1 MTSNRIKYL
10 TTTLLFCVLSTWIN
24 PELFA
29 QANVQ
34 VTINS
39 GFSSTLCD
47 DGIFGGAPD
56 PQWRVEIAGQGY
68 TTYPSAGI
76 CFTDTPNTQYN
87 ETFPCTLPTT
97 LQVCFRAF
105 EDDGGACI
113 VSQSC
118 SETICQNFAVPVT
131 GSATYNINVV
141 GLLTSSGGANF
152 TITTTGAV
160 IFNGNDFICNA
171 LDLGPLSFGGT
182 IGNENNYIHNNIC
195 AAGGDPPAGS
205 QAGVWFTFTTQSQ
218 VGTEIVLEFE
228 SDGGLGGTF
237 GDLLVDATVYEAP
250 GGCSNAGAMIE
261 VANSD
266 DLIDLSNN
274 ETINFQCPQPNTTYY
289 ILLDGGSSPL
299 DFANLFDEEHGYFGI
314 GIYDDGVVQ
323 AADYICNAEN
333 MGTPGPGSPVSTLA
347 TLQSNICAT
356 EFMAPGTNEPLPG
369 TDWST
374 DPDDQQGVWF
384 QFTAPASGSVVIDIE
399 STADILNIIQPNDL
413 SVQVALYGTS
423 DNTCSGTLEF
433 VDEQESDLT
442 PCGYLSVPINDL
454 HDEIFKV
461 TCLEPGDSYWILVDG
476 DPAATLLGDGVEG
489 YFEITVSDW
498 GFPPAPNDDICD
510 ATFLGAPLPGFP
522 VGLTDQSN
530 HCASNFVE
538 VNNFGWSNESGVW
551 YAFIAPPSGAVEI
564 WAENQFLYTC
574 VPVVVPIPVYE
585 DALQIELAVF
595 GSASGIT
602 CAGNPVINQNDE
614 NVELVAAENELVN
627 DVIDGGINI
636 LDAANDEYMFVDC
649 LIPGETY
656 YVLVDGYPFIE
667 VLGITVFNT
676 DLLQGIFDIRI
687 EAVDQTAPTGN
698 DLPCNAIALGDPT
711 GGSVGDG
718 TTTYNNYCATVV
730 GEPDVIAFDTT
741 QTVWFE
747 FIAPSTGSVNV
758 DVNENGDD
766 INLQIAV
773 FVSSTGDCTGTLNEI
788 ASNDNEL
795 GFDVEIDEIH
805 CLTPGETYFLMV
817 DGEPEFTNLL
827 EWEEGEFTV
836 QINEIP
842 TLPNLSLNNF
852 ICDANPFGN
861 VFTSIGASLTIN
873 NENNL
878 CANNLNDPEPSCFD
892 TDYTVWYEF
901 TTPPGAGTYAVE
913 VFVESDYWTISNPFD
928 FSFDAIDPQL
938 AVYAADPNDCT
949 GTLTEIGCSYTFDI
963 NIFDAPEEALL
974 VECLEPNTTY
984 YIMVDG
990 ATTFVG
996 DIGFGQGNFD
1006 ISLTS
1011 VATNPAATNNDICDN
1026 INLGTVPVG
1035 GSIPPTTDYYN
1046 FCADTE
1052 LGEPAPFGIDQTVW
1066 FTFTA
1071 PNTVGA
1077 NASSSVTI
1085 SLESDPNNLGDEIN
1099 LQVAVY
1105 TAADCASSL
1114 TLIDSE
1120 FDGFF
1125 YDEDIEVT
1133 CLMPGEEYYIQVD
1146 GADNL
1151 IGGIEGYFTIEIID
1165 DGGGMFPTND
1175 DVCATAYPL
1184 GTVPDGGS
1192 INPGITFSNLCAT
1205 IEAGEPDPGFGLGAD
1220 DIDQTVW
1227 FTFSPSNSGNVLID
1241 ANSDGGDNV
1250 DLQLAVYYS
1259 SNNTCDPT
1267 TMVPINH
1274 EWQGFGA
1281 PFTWDEDLL
1290 VTCLDPNVTYYLKV
1304 DGSSV
1309 TDDLQSGNFTL
1320 ELIDQGGSTTLP
1332 YNNDICNA
1340 FDFGVV
1346 GNTAAQFGET
1356 NVCADVEAGEPG
1368 IFGYAQHTVWY
1379 QFIAPASGRIEII
1392 VDPASIFDLFPE
1404 VYLHSSSTGDCT
1416 GTMTEIDSDFIPD
1429 IDGNAIIATP
1439 CMVPGETYFIQ
1450 VDGQLVAPQG
1460 IFDITLINPE
1470 PVYGTGVPGDVE
1482 PANNDCIDAIPVP
1495 VQSESCFIGD
1505 GIFQTENYGE
1515 PTISLNNAYVQGCNG
1530 NGNCGDTWYCFNM
1543 PSSGAALIEGND
1555 ENGTFAND
1563 LTMIAYV
1570 GDCNGLT
1577 PLNCESN
1584 DEVTFEV
1591 AAAAGT
1597 KIYLQIFDGG
1607 LDYPNEDYQ
1616 ICVSEQCGADD
1627 CLNAILMEP
1636 NVPYC
1641 WDTSSALGEDLTA
1654 GVPGYAECATST
1666 GGNPSPEHSV
1676 FFSFTSDCNGGSI
1689 TLSIFDVTYDE
1700 NNPNY
1705 QPCDGTFG
1713 TSSDGFTVSIFA
1725 DSTPC
1730 DNNFDDVLWCNVV
1743 DGCAEA
1749 VGLDSYEETFDNL
1762 NANTE
1767 YIIMIDGGVTSL
1779 FGGEVGGNVEGQI
1792 MITTLTNPD
1801 IDSMVVI
1808 DSIQCFGELGTV
1820 TAEVSGGTYPYIYN
1834 WDNVGT
1840 DSIYTNVSPGWH
1852 YVTVTA
1858 NNGCEETDSIFL
1870 PEPPLLEAAMIF
1882 DPSTVCY
1889 GQPVDANISASGG
1902 VPDYEYLWSNGE
1914 IITNPTML
1922 APDNTYTVTVTDENG
1937 CTVTEEVI
1945 VPPVEIGFIRD

>member
-1 MTSNRIKYL
+1 MTPTQIKSL
-10 TTTLLFCVLSTWIN
+10 TATLFFCVWSSWMN
-24 PELFA
+24 PQLFA

-34 VTINS
+34 VRINS
-39 GFSSTLCD
+39 GSSTTTCD
-47 DGIFGGAPD
+47 DGFFGGAPD
-56 PQWRVEIAGQGY
+56 PHWRVEIAGQGY
-68 TTYPSAGI
+68 TTYPQAGI
-76 CFTDTPNTQYN
+76 CFTNTPNTQYN
-87 ETFPCTLPTT
+87 ETFDCVLPTT
-97 LQVCFRAF
+97 LQICLRAF
-105 EDDGGACI
+105 EDDGGVCI
-113 VSQSC
+113 VDQQC
-118 SETICQNFAVPVT
+118 SVTNCQNFAVPVT
-131 GSATYNINVV
+131 GSATYNISV
-141 GLLTSSGGANF
+141 GGASTANANF
-152 TITTTGAV
+152 TITTTGS
-160 IFNGNDFICNA
+160 ILNNGNDFICNA
-171 LDLGPLSFGGT
+171 LNLGTLPFGGS
-182 IGNENNYIHNNIC
+182 IGNESNFIYNNIC
-195 AAGGDPPAGS
+195 ATGGDPPAGS
-205 QAGVWFTFTTQSQ
+205 QAGVWFTFTTPAQ
-218 VGTEIVLEFE
+218 VGTEITLEFE
-228 SDGGLGGTF
+228 SNGGLGGTF

-274 ETINFQCPQPNTTYY
+274 ETINFQCPQSNTTYY

-299 DFANLFDEEHGYFGI
+299 DFLNLFDEEHGFFGI
-314 GIYDDGVVQ
+314 GIYDDGIVQ
-323 AADYICNAEN
+323 AADYICDAEDL
-333 MGTPGPGSPVSTLA
+333 GTPSPGSPVSTLA

-356 EFMAPGTNEPLPG
+356 QFMASGTNEPLPG
-369 TDWST
+369 TNWST
-374 DPDDQQGVWF
+374 DPNDQQGVWF
-384 QFTAPASGSVVIDIE
+384 QFTAPASGSVVIEIE
-399 STADILNIIQPNDL
+399 STGDILNIFQPNDL

-423 DNTCSGTLEF
+423 NNICSGTLDF
-433 VDEQESDLT
+433 IDEQESDLT
-442 PCGYLSVPINDL
+442 PCGYLSVPINNL

-461 TCLEPGDSYWILVDG
+461 ACLEPGDPYWILVDG
-476 DPAATLLGDGVEG
+476 DPAITLLGDGVEG

-498 GFPPAPNDDICD
+498 GFPPAPNDDICN
-510 ATFLGAPLPGFP
+510 ATFLGAPMPGSP
-522 VGLTDQSN
+522 ITLTDQSN

-551 YAFIAPPSGAVEI
+551 YSFIAPPSGAVEI

-574 VPVVVPIPVYE
+574 VPAIIPIPVYE
-585 DALQIELAVF
+585 DALQVELAVF
-595 GSASGIT
+595 GSASGLT
-602 CAGNPVINQNDE
+602 CTGNPVADQNDE
-614 NVELVAAENELVN
+614 NVELVAAENEIIN
-627 DVIDGGINI
+627 DIIDGGINI
-636 LDAANDEYMFVDC
+636 LDAANDEYMFVEC

-656 YVLVDGYPFIE
+656 YIMVDGYPFIE

-687 EAVDQTAPTGN
+687 EAVDQTAPTSN
-698 DLPCNAIALGDPT
+698 DLPCQAIALGDPT
-711 GGSVGDG
+711 GGSVGG
-718 TTTYNNYCATVV
+718 GTTYNNYCATVT
-730 GEPDVIAFDTT
+730 GEPDVLAFDTT

-795 GFDVEIDEIH
+795 GWDVEIDEIH

-817 DGEPEFTNLL
+817 DGEPEFTGLL

-842 TLPNLSLNNF
+842 TLPNLSLNNL
-852 ICDANPFGN
+852 ICDANAFGN
-861 VFTSIGASLTIN
+861 VFTSIGTSLTIN

-949 GTLTEIGCSYTFDI
+949 GALTEIGCSYTFDI
-963 NIFDAPEEALL
+963 NIFDAPEEELL

-1011 VATNPAATNNDICDN
+1011 VATNPSATNNDICDN
-1026 INLGTVPVG
+1026 INLGTVPTG
-1035 GSIPPTTDYYN
+1035 GAIPPNTDYYN

-1052 LGEPAPFGIDQTVW
+1052 LGEPSPFGLDQTVW

-1071 PNTVGA
+1071 PNTAGA

-1085 SLESDPNNLGDEIN
+1085 NLESDPNNLGDEIN
-1099 LQVAVY
+1099 LQLAVY
-1105 TAADCASSL
+1105 EAANCSSSL
-1114 TLIDSE
+1114 TLLDSE
-1120 FDGFF
+1120 FDGIL
-1125 YDEDIEVT
+1125 YAEDLELT
-1133 CLMPGEEYYIQVD
+1133 CLTPGQEYYLQID
-1146 GADNL
+1146 GGNL
-1151 IGGIEGYFTIEIID
+1151 LLPIGGIEGYFTIEIVD

-1175 DVCATAYPL
+1175 DICATAYPL

-1192 INPGITFSNLCAT
+1192 INPGLTFSNLCAT
-1205 IEAGEPDPGFGLGAD
+1205 IQAGEPDPGFGLGAD

-1241 ANSDGGDNV
+1241 ANSDGGDNI

-1259 SNNTCDPT
+1259 SNGTCDPT
-1267 TMVPINH
+1267 TMVPINY

-1281 PFTWDEDLL
+1281 PFTWDEDLT
-1290 VTCLDPNVTYYLKV
+1290 VTCLDPNVTYYLQV

-1309 TDDLQSGNFTL
+1309 TEDLQSGNFTL
-1320 ELIDQGGSTTLP
+1320 EINDDGGSTIVP
-1332 YNNDICNA
+1332 YNNDICDA
-1340 FDFGVV
+1340 FDFMVV
-1346 GNTAAQFGET
+1346 GNSAGEFSQT
-1356 NVCADVEAGEPG
+1356 NVCADIEPGEPG
-1368 IFGYAQHTVWY
+1368 IFGFAQNTVWY
-1379 QFIAPASGRIEII
+1379 QFTASASGRVEII
-1392 VDPASIFDLFPE
+1392 VDPASILNLFPE
-1404 VYLHSSSTGDCT
+1404 VHLYSSSTGDCT
-1416 GTMTEIDSDFIPD
+1416 GTLTEIASDDIPNFSGD
-1429 IDGNAIIATP
+1429 VVIETSCII
-1439 CMVPGETYFIQ
+1439 PGETYFIQ

-1460 IFDITLINPE
+1460 LFDIILINPE

-1482 PANNDCIDAIPVP
+1482 PANNECIDATPVT

-1505 GIFQTENYGE
+1505 GIFQTVNYGE
-1515 PTISLNNAYVQGCNG
+1515 PTISLNDAFVQGCNG

-1543 PSSGAALIEGND
+1543 PPSGAVLIEGND
-1555 ENGTFAND
+1555 ENGIFAND

-1641 WDTSSALGEDLTA
+1641 WDTSSALGEDLTI

-1705 QPCDGTFG
+1705 QPCDGLFG

-1725 DSTPC
+1725 DATPC
-1730 DNNFDDVLWCNVV
+1730 DNNFDDLLWCNVV

-1749 VGLDSYEETFDNL
+1749 VGLDSYEQTFDNL

-1767 YIIMIDGGVTSL
+1767 YIIMLDGGVTSL
-1779 FGGEVGGNVEGQI
+1779 FGSETGGNVEGQI

-1801 IDSMVVI
+1801 IDSMVVV
-1808 DSIQCFGELGTV
+1808 DSIACFGELGTV

-1834 WDNVGT
+1834 WDNVGA

-1870 PEPPLLEAAMIF
+1870 PEPPLLEIAVLF
-1882 DPSTVCY
+1882 DPTTICY
-1889 GQPVDANISASGG
+1889 GEPVVANVSAIGG
-1902 VPDYEYLWSNGE
+1902 TPNYDYLWSNGE
-1914 IITNPTML
+1914 TIADPIL
-1922 APDNTYTVTVTDENG
+1922 LEFGNTYTVTITDDAG
-1937 CTVTEEVI
+1937 CTMTEEI
-1945 VPPVEIGFIRD
+1945 VVPLIELGFIRD